1 MDKNITL
8 NITGMT
14 CMNCKN
20 SIERKLRKTDGIS
33 RAEVNYSTNTAEI
46 TYIGE
51 KISPEQ
57 IITIIESLGY
67 GISDNPARA
76 HTLRTIM
83 IIIALYAVLQFTGVL
98 NILAPSRLAG
108 GNMGYAVLFAVG
120 LVTSVHCAA
129 MCGGLSLSQSL
140 SDTHSFVPSVLYNAG
155 RVMLYTAAGFV
166 LGLAGLLTG
175 GTAGAEVSV
184 ILQAGLKVIAG
195 AFMLIIGAN
204 MLNIFPSLR
213 SLNIRLPKFISDRIM
228 LARLGRTQPFIVG
241 ILNGFMPCGPLQS
254 MWLVA
259 LASGSPVNGAL
270 SMLAFGAGTVP
281 LMLGLGSAVSV
292 LGRKFTDRVTASG
305 AVVIAAMGL
314 VMLSQGGALVGVMPH
329 VSFSR
334 EEAGTL
340 GGEQTVR
347 STLASGRYPDIRVKA
362 GIPVKWV
369 IDAQKGSING
379 CNYKFMIRDYNI
391 EHTFRTGE
399 NVINFMPER
408 AGTVYY
414 SCWMGMITGS
424 IEIYQ

>member
-1 MDKNITL
+1 M
-8 NITGMT
+8 
-14 CMNCKN
+14 
-20 SIERKLRKTDGIS
+20 
-33 RAEVNYSTNTAEI
+33 NYSTNTAEI
-46 TYIGE
+46 TYTGE

-155 RVMLYTAAGFV
+155 RVMSYTAAGFV

-175 GTAGAEVSV
+175 G
-184 ILQAGLKVIAG
+184 
-195 AFMLIIGAN
+195 
-204 MLNIFPSLR
+204 
-213 SLNIRLPKFISDRIM
+213 
-228 LARLGRTQPFIVG
+228 
-241 ILNGFMPCGPLQS
+241 
-254 MWLVA
+254 
-259 LASGSPVNGAL
+259 PVNGAL

-369 IDAQKGSING
+369 IDAPKGSING